1 MALILN
7 GSDTSAGDD
16 AGLGYTS
23 AEGLILTGQGTTSD
37 VTIKNDADATVLSIP
52 TGTTKVG
59 IGTTAAAT
67 KLHIIDSLSGGQL
80 LVANSESDNA
90 EKYGTFGTQHYD
102 TDQEPVLAIS
112 AQSAASENNVLIGGA
127 LGEFNAATSI
137 KFYTA
142 ANATTTTGTERMR
155 IDSSGNVGIGTTSP
169 STPLHVNGAI
179 TVGQINAASGS
190 KIYTA
195 GSGTYELDIAGALS
209 LTSGRDNGA
218 SMLFNVSGSQ
228 RMSIT
233 AAGTVIV
240 ASVVDAFRIGA
251 SSVGS
256 VPVISESFDGS
267 GRWLRNSNDTSS
279 TDGAR
284 HQTFFHGGA
293 EKGSITTSSSATT
306 YGSASDYR
314 LKENVNYSW
323 DATTRLKQLKPAR
336 FNFIADADKTVD
348 GFLAHEVSSVVPEAI
363 TGTKDGMKPEVLYV
377 EGDELPDGK
386 SVGDVK
392 EASAPDYQNIDQS
405 KLVPLLVKTIQE
417 LEARITALEAG

>member
-1 MALILN
+1 M
-7 GSDTSAGDD
+7 GSVVISGATSGAVTLAVPAEAGTRTITFPATTATVLTTDISAAGDTSSGDN
-16 AGLGYTS
+16 AAVGYTS
-23 AEGLILTGQGTTSD
+23 AEGLILTGQGSTSD
-37 VTIKNDADATVLSIP
+37 VTIKNDADVTVMSIP
-52 TGTTKVG
+52 TGTT
-59 IGTTAAAT
+59 
-67 KLHIIDSLSGGQL
+67 Q
-80 LVANSESDNA
+80 VA
-90 EKYGTFGTQHYD
+90 
-102 TDQEPVLAIS
+102 
-112 AQSAASENNVLIGGA
+112 
-127 LGEFNAATSI
+127 
-137 KFYTA
+137 
-142 ANATTTTGTERMR
+142 M
-155 IDSSGNVGIGTTSP
+155 
-169 STPLHVNGAI
+169 
-179 TVGQINAASGS
+179 GQINAASGS

-228 RMSIT
+228 RMSID
-233 AAGTVIV
+233 AAGRVIIT
-240 ASVVDAFRIGA
+240 SVVDSFRIGA

-267 GRWLRNSNDTSS
+267 ARWLRNSNDTSS
-279 TDGAR
+279 TNGAR

-293 EKGSITTSSSATT
+293 EKGSITTTSTATA

-336 FNFIADADKTVD
+336 FNFKVNADSEIVD
-348 GFLAHEVSSVVPEAI
+348 GFIAHEVSSIVPEAV
-363 TGTKDGMKPEVLYV
+363 TGTKDGMRPEVLYV

-392 EASAPDYQNIDQS
+392 EASAPDYQGIDQS

-417 LEARITALEAG
+417 LEARITALEA